1 MNIPLTERVQA
12 SIIALQAYSKWL
24 WANKVATFGPQV
36 SRDDADE
43 SAEKG
48 YWRTIRPEGTDGS
61 DSCFYAAKR
70 YPITDTLD
78 TPRRC
83 RQPIPHS
90 IISQGA

>member
-1 MNIPLTERVQA
+1 M
-12 SIIALQAYSKWL
+12 
-24 WANKVATFGPQV
+24 

-78 TPRRC
+78 TDEEELPEKFKF
-83 RQPIPHS
+83 
-90 IISQGA
+90 GW